1 MAVNARLA
9 AKGAVPEAP
18 GRRGLSDIYLAVA
31 VVVVVGMM
39 ILPLPP
45 ALLDA
50 LITINIGLA
59 LTVLLVSMYI
69 REPLEFSV
77 FPSLL
82 LVATLFRLGLN
93 VSATRQI
100 LLHGYAGRVID
111 AFGHFVIGGNYVI
124 GVVIFLI
131 LVVIQFV
138 VITNGAGRVAEVA
151 ARFTLDAMPGKQM
164 AIDADLNAGI
174 IDEAEA
180 RRRRRLIELEA
191 DFYGAMDGAS
201 KFVKGDAI
209 AGVVIILI
217 NIVGGIVI
225 GVLQR
230 GLPIDRALQTYTVLT
245 VGDGLVSQIPA
256 LLISTATGI
265 IVTRAAPPESGG
277 SLGQEMARQILYGPK
292 PLALAAALL
301 GGLALIPGMPTL
313 PFLAIGAG
321 LGGLAYAVHRGW
333 GSAGPAG
340 AYAASGVGGA
350 AASGTPAL
358 PADEVAAVLK
368 SLQPDP
374 LELEVGYGL
383 IPLVEGEGQSPVL
396 GGSLLKR
403 ITLLRRQIAQELGFV
418 IPTVRVRDNL
428 ELGVHQYR
436 IKLRGVPVASG
447 EVRPNMYLILHGAG
461 GVGGAPSAPEIP
473 GEDTKEPAFGL
484 PARWIEPGF
493 RDQAELFG
501 YTVVDPVG
509 VIITHLSETI
519 RSLAAELL
527 TRQDVRQLVD
537 QLKTQYPALVEELI
551 PDQLSLGE
559 LQRVLQNLLR
569 ERVPIRDLVTIL
581 ESISPLLRTT
591 RDPDQLSEAARQ
603 GLARAICRQLAEG
616 PENQIVAFALGPRL
630 QELLLNSLTAAES
643 GSPGTVLALPP
654 DVTRQLITRLAAA
667 MESLA
672 AGEGGSAARPVLVC
686 PPKLRLPLR
695 RLTERSLPG
704 LVLLSYLEVAPG
716 YRLEIRTT
724 VELDV

>member
-1 MAVNARLA
+1 MAVSARPA
-9 AKGAVPEAP
+9 Q
-18 GRRGLSDIYLAVA
+18 RRGLSDIYLAVA

-131 LVVIQFV
+131 LIVIQFV

-201 KFVKGDAI
+201 KFVKGDAV

-265 IVTRAAPPESGG
+265 IVTRAGAAEGG

-292 PLALAAALL
+292 PLAVAAGLL

-313 PFLAIGAG
+313 PFMAVGAG
-321 LGGLAYAVHRGW
+321 LGGLAYALRR
-333 GSAGPAG
+333 SALGP
-340 AYAASGVGGA
+340 SGPGA
-350 AASGTPAL
+350 AQPPSAAPE

-368 SLQPDP
+368 TLQPDP

-383 IPLVEGEGQSPVL
+383 IPLVEGGASP
-396 GGSLLKR
+396 GGPLLAR

-428 ELGVHQYR
+428 ELGAYQYR

-447 EVRPNMYLILHGAG
+447 EVRPNMYLVLHGAG
-461 GVGGAPSAPEIP
+461 GRAGVPEIP
-473 GEDTKEPAFGL
+473 GEDTKEPVFGL
-484 PARWIEPGF
+484 PARWIEAGF
-493 RDQAELFG
+493 RDQAELSG
-501 YTVVDPVG
+501 HTVVDPAG
-509 VIITHLSETI
+509 VIITHLSETVK
-519 RSLAAELL
+519 SLAAELL

-537 QLKTQYPALVEELI
+537 QLKSRYPALVEELI

-581 ESISPLLRTT
+581 EAISPLLKAT

-603 GLARAICRQLAEG
+603 GLCRLISQQLAEG
-616 PENQIVAFALGPRL
+616 SRIIGFALGPGL
-630 QELLLNSLTAAES
+630 QELLLNSLTTAEG
-643 GSPGTVLALPP
+643 GSTILALPP
-654 DVTRQLITRLAAA
+654 DTARQLLSRLAAA

-672 AGEGGSAARPVLVC
+672 AEGHRAVLFC

-704 LVLLSYLEVAPG
+704 LVILSYAEVAPG
-716 YRLEIRTT
+716 YQLEIRTT
-724 VELDV
+724 VELDGS

>member
-1 MAVNARLA
+1 MAVNARPA
-9 AKGAVPEAP
+9 Q
-18 GRRGLSDIYLAVA
+18 RRGLSDIYLAVA

-131 LVVIQFV
+131 LIVIQFV

-201 KFVKGDAI
+201 KFVKGDAV

-256 LLISTATGI
+256 LLVSTATGI
-265 IVTRAAPPESGG
+265 IVTRAGAAEGG

-292 PLALAAALL
+292 PLAVAAGLL

-313 PFLAIGAG
+313 PFMAVGAG
-321 LGGLAYAVHRGW
+321 LGGLAYALRR
-333 GSAGPAG
+333 SALGP
-340 AYAASGVGGA
+340 SGPGA
-350 AASGTPAL
+350 AQPPSAAPE

-368 SLQPDP
+368 TLQPDP

-383 IPLVEGEGQSPVL
+383 IPLVEGGASP
-396 GGSLLKR
+396 GGSLLAR

-428 ELGVHQYR
+428 ELGAYQYR
-436 IKLRGVPVASG
+436 IKLRGVQVASG
-447 EVRPNMYLILHGAG
+447 EVRPNMYLVLYGAAR
-461 GVGGAPSAPEIP
+461 GAVPEIP
-473 GEDTKEPAFGL
+473 GEDTKEPVFGL
-484 PARWIEPGF
+484 PARWIEAGF
-493 RDQAELFG
+493 RDQAELSG
-501 YTVVDPVG
+501 HTVVDPAG
-509 VIITHLSETI
+509 VIITHLSETVKA
-519 RSLAAELL
+519 LAAELL
-527 TRQDVRQLVD
+527 TRQDVRQLLD
-537 QLKTQYPALVEELI
+537 QLKSRYPALVEELI

-581 ESISPLLRTT
+581 EAVSPLLKTT

-603 GLARAICRQLAEG
+603 GLCRLISQQLAEG
-616 PENQIVAFALGPRL
+616 GRIIGFALGPGL
-630 QELLLNSLTAAES
+630 QELLLNSLTTSEG
-643 GSPGTVLALPP
+643 GSTILALPS
-654 DVTRQLITRLAAA
+654 DTARQLLSRLAAA

-672 AGEGGSAARPVLVC
+672 AEGHRAVLFC

-704 LVLLSYLEVAPG
+704 LVILSYAEVAPG
-716 YRLEIRTT
+716 YQLEIRTA
-724 VELDV
+724 VELDGS

>member
-1 MAVNARLA
+1 MAVNARPA
-9 AKGAVPEAP
+9 Q
-18 GRRGLSDIYLAVA
+18 RRGLSDIYLAVA

-131 LVVIQFV
+131 LIVIQFV

-201 KFVKGDAI
+201 KFVKGDAV

-217 NIVGGIVI
+217 DIVGGIVI

-256 LLISTATGI
+256 LLVSTATGI
-265 IVTRAAPPESGG
+265 IVTRAGAAEGG

-292 PLALAAALL
+292 PLAVAAGLL

-313 PFLAIGAG
+313 PFMAVGAG
-321 LGGLAYAVHRGW
+321 LGGLAYALRR
-333 GSAGPAG
+333 SALGP
-340 AYAASGVGGA
+340 SGPGA
-350 AASGTPAL
+350 AQPPSAAPE

-368 SLQPDP
+368 TLQPDP

-383 IPLVEGEGQSPVL
+383 IPLVEGGASP
-396 GGSLLKR
+396 GGSLLAR

-428 ELGVHQYR
+428 ELGAYQYR
-436 IKLRGVPVASG
+436 IKLRGVQVASG
-447 EVRPNMYLILHGAG
+447 EVRPNMYLVLYGAAR
-461 GVGGAPSAPEIP
+461 GAVPEIP
-473 GEDTKEPAFGL
+473 GEDTKEPVFGL
-484 PARWIEPGF
+484 PARWIEAGF
-493 RDQAELFG
+493 RDQAELSG
-501 YTVVDPVG
+501 QTVVDPAG
-509 VIITHLSETI
+509 VIITHLSETVKA
-519 RSLAAELL
+519 LAAELL
-527 TRQDVRQLVD
+527 TRQDVRQLLD
-537 QLKTQYPALVEELI
+537 QLKSRYPALVEELI

-581 ESISPLLRTT
+581 EAVSPLLKTT

-603 GLARAICRQLAEG
+603 GLCRLISQQLAEG
-616 PENQIVAFALGPRL
+616 SRIIGFALGPGL
-630 QELLLNSLTAAES
+630 QELLLNSLTTTEG
-643 GSPGTVLALPP
+643 GSTILALPS
-654 DVTRQLITRLAAA
+654 DTARQLLSRLAAA

-672 AGEGGSAARPVLVC
+672 AEGHRAVLFC

-704 LVLLSYLEVAPG
+704 LVILSYAEVAPG
-716 YRLEIRTT
+716 YQLEIRTV
-724 VELDV
+724 VELDGS

>member
-1 MAVNARLA
+1 VAANTGSAERRPALLA
-9 AKGAVPEAP
+9 G
-18 GRRGLSDIYLAVA
+18 GDIYLAVA

-39 ILPLPP
+39 VLPLPP
-45 ALLDA
+45 ALLDI

-59 LTVLLVSMYI
+59 LTVLLVAMYI
-69 REPLEFSV
+69 REPLQFSV

-100 LLHGYAGRVID
+100 LLHGYAGKVID

-201 KFVKGDAI
+201 KFVKGDAV
-209 AGVVIILI
+209 AGVIIILI

-230 GLPIDRALQTYTVLT
+230 GLPIDRALRTYTVLT

-265 IVTRAAPPESGG
+265 IVTRAASEA
-277 SLGQEMARQILYGPK
+277 SLGQEMARQILAGPK
-292 PLALAAALL
+292 PLGLAAGLL

-313 PFLAIGAG
+313 PFLAIGGG
-321 LGGLAYAVHRGW
+321 LGALAFAVHR
-333 GSAGPAG
+333 ARDL
-340 AYAASGVGGA
+340 GGE
-350 AASGTPAL
+350 PFPQAL
-358 PADEVAAVLK
+358 SSPRSEGDEVAAVLK
-368 SLQPDP
+368 TVQPDP

-383 IPLVEGEGQSPVL
+383 IPLVEGGGP
-396 GGSLLKR
+396 GGSLVQR
-403 ITLLRRQIAQELGFV
+403 VGLLRRQVAQELGFV

-428 ELGVHQYR
+428 QLKAHQYR
-436 IKLRGVPVASG
+436 VKLRGVTVASG
-447 EVRPNMYLILHGAG
+447 EVRPNMYLVLHGTTS
-461 GVGGAPSAPEIP
+461 PPEIP

-484 PARWIEPGF
+484 PARWVEPGW
-493 RDQAELFG
+493 RDQAELLG

-509 VIITHLSETI
+509 VIITHLSETV
-519 RSLAAELL
+519 RTFAAELL
-527 TRQDVRQLVD
+527 TRQEVRQLVD
-537 QLKTQYPALVEELI
+537 QLKAQYPALVEELI
-551 PDQLSLGE
+551 PDQLTLGE

-591 RDPDQLSEAARQ
+591 RDPDQLTEAARQ
-603 GLARAICRQLAEG
+603 GLARAICQLYAEA
-616 PENQIVAFALGPRL
+616 ENRLIGFALGPNT
-630 QELLLNSLTAAES
+630 QSLLLNSLAATEA
-643 GSPGTVLALPP
+643 GTVLALAPE
-654 DVTRQLITRLAAA
+654 VAQRFLSHLASAMEGLAA
-667 MESLA
+667 
-672 AGEGGSAARPVLVC
+672 EGYRPLLFC
-686 PPKLRLPLR
+686 PPRLRLPLR
-695 RLTERSLPG
+695 RLTERPLPG
-704 LVLLSYLEVAPG
+704 LVLLSYAEVAPG
-716 YRLEIRTT
+716 YQLEVRTT
-724 VELDV
+724 VELEG

>member
-1 MAVNARLA
+1 MAVNARPA
-9 AKGAVPEAP
+9 Q
-18 GRRGLSDIYLAVA
+18 RRGLSDIYLAVA

-131 LVVIQFV
+131 LIVIQFV

-201 KFVKGDAI
+201 KFVKGDAV

-256 LLISTATGI
+256 LLVSTATGI
-265 IVTRAAPPESGG
+265 IVTRAGAAEGG

-292 PLALAAALL
+292 PLAVAAGLL

-313 PFLAIGAG
+313 PFMAVGAG
-321 LGGLAYAVHRGW
+321 LGGLAYALRR
-333 GSAGPAG
+333 SALGP
-340 AYAASGVGGA
+340 SGPGA
-350 AASGTPAL
+350 AQPPSAAPE

-368 SLQPDP
+368 TLQPDP

-383 IPLVEGEGQSPVL
+383 IPLVEGGASP
-396 GGSLLKR
+396 GGSLLAR

-428 ELGVHQYR
+428 ELGAYQYR
-436 IKLRGVPVASG
+436 IKLRGVQVASG
-447 EVRPNMYLILHGAG
+447 EVRPNMYLVLHGAAR
-461 GVGGAPSAPEIP
+461 GAVPEIP
-473 GEDTKEPAFGL
+473 GEDTKEPVFGL
-484 PARWIEPGF
+484 PARWIEAGF
-493 RDQAELFG
+493 RDQAELSG
-501 YTVVDPVG
+501 QTVVDPAG
-509 VIITHLSETI
+509 VIITHLSETVKA
-519 RSLAAELL
+519 LAAELL
-527 TRQDVRQLVD
+527 TRQDVRQLLD
-537 QLKTQYPALVEELI
+537 QLKSRYPALVEELI

-581 ESISPLLRTT
+581 EAVSPLLKTT

-603 GLARAICRQLAEG
+603 GLCRLISQQLAEG
-616 PENQIVAFALGPRL
+616 SRIIGFALGPGL
-630 QELLLNSLTAAES
+630 QELLLNSLTTTEG
-643 GSPGTVLALPP
+643 GSTILALPS
-654 DVTRQLITRLAAA
+654 DTARQLLSRLAAA

-672 AGEGGSAARPVLVC
+672 AEGHRAVLFC

-704 LVLLSYLEVAPG
+704 LVILSYAEVAPG
-716 YRLEIRTT
+716 YQLEIRTA
-724 VELDV
+724 VELDGS

>member
-1 MAVNARLA
+1 MAVNARPA
-9 AKGAVPEAP
+9 Q
-18 GRRGLSDIYLAVA
+18 RRGLSDIYLAVA

-131 LVVIQFV
+131 LIVIQFV

-201 KFVKGDAI
+201 KFVKGDAV

-265 IVTRAAPPESGG
+265 IVTRAGAAEGG
-277 SLGQEMARQILYGPK
+277 SLGQEMTRQILYGPK
-292 PLALAAALL
+292 PLAVAAGLL

-313 PFLAIGAG
+313 PFMAVGAG
-321 LGGLAYAVHRGW
+321 LGGLAYALRR
-333 GSAGPAG
+333 SALGP
-340 AYAASGVGGA
+340 SGPGA
-350 AASGTPAL
+350 AQPPSAAPE

-368 SLQPDP
+368 TLQPDP

-383 IPLVEGEGQSPVL
+383 IPLVEGGASP
-396 GGSLLKR
+396 GGSLLAR

-428 ELGVHQYR
+428 ELGAYQYR
-436 IKLRGVPVASG
+436 IKLRGVQVASG
-447 EVRPNMYLILHGAG
+447 EVRPNMYLVLHGAAR
-461 GVGGAPSAPEIP
+461 GAVPEIP
-473 GEDTKEPAFGL
+473 GEDTKEPVFGL
-484 PARWIEPGF
+484 PARWIEAGF
-493 RDQAELFG
+493 RDQAELSG
-501 YTVVDPVG
+501 HTVVDPAG
-509 VIITHLSETI
+509 VIITHLSETVK
-519 RSLAAELL
+519 SLAAELL

-537 QLKTQYPALVEELI
+537 QLKSRYPALVEELI

-581 ESISPLLRTT
+581 EAISPLLKTT

-603 GLARAICRQLAEG
+603 GLCRLISQQLAEG
-616 PENQIVAFALGPRL
+616 SRVIGFALGPGL
-630 QELLLNSLTAAES
+630 QELLLNSLTTTEG
-643 GSPGTVLALPP
+643 GSTILALPS
-654 DVTRQLITRLAAA
+654 DTARQLLSRLAAA

-672 AGEGGSAARPVLVC
+672 AEGHRAVLFC

-704 LVLLSYLEVAPG
+704 LVILSYAEVAPG
-716 YRLEIRTT
+716 YQLEIRTA
-724 VELDV
+724 VELDGS

>member
-1 MAVNARLA
+1 MAANTGSAERRPGLLA
-9 AKGAVPEAP
+9 G
-18 GRRGLSDIYLAVA
+18 GDIYLAVA

-39 ILPLPP
+39 VLPLPP
-45 ALLDA
+45 TLLDI
-50 LITINIGLA
+50 LISVNIGLA
-59 LTVLLVSMYI
+59 LTVLLVAMYI
-69 REPLEFSV
+69 REPLQFSV

-93 VSATRQI
+93 VSATRQV
-100 LLHGYAGRVID
+100 LLHGYAGKVID

-201 KFVKGDAI
+201 KFVKGDAV
-209 AGVVIILI
+209 AGVIIILI

-265 IVTRAAPPESGG
+265 IVTRAASEA
-277 SLGQEMARQILYGPK
+277 SLGQEMARQVLAGPK
-292 PLALAAALL
+292 PLGLAAGLL

-313 PFLAIGAG
+313 PFLAIGGGLGALAFAVHRAWG
-321 LGGLAYAVHRGW
+321 LGGAP
-333 GSAGPAG
+333 SPQ
-340 AYAASGVGGA
+340 
-350 AASGTPAL
+350 AL
-358 PADEVAAVLK
+358 SSPRPEGDEVAAVLK
-368 SLQPDP
+368 TVQPDP

-383 IPLVEGEGQSPVL
+383 IPLVEGGGP
-396 GGSLLKR
+396 GGSLVQR
-403 ITLLRRQIAQELGFV
+403 VGLLRRQVAQELGFV

-428 ELGVHQYR
+428 ELKAHQYR
-436 IKLRGVPVASG
+436 VKLRGVTVATG
-447 EVRPNMYLILHGAG
+447 EVRPNMYLVLHGA
-461 GVGGAPSAPEIP
+461 ASPPEIP

-484 PARWIEPGF
+484 PARWVEPGW
-493 RDQAELFG
+493 RDQAELLG

-509 VIITHLSETI
+509 VIVTHLSETV
-519 RSLAAELL
+519 RTFAAELL
-527 TRQDVRQLVD
+527 TRQEVRQLVD
-537 QLKTQYPALVEELI
+537 QLKTQYPALVEEVI
-551 PDQLSLGE
+551 PDQLTLGE
-559 LQRVLQNLLR
+559 LQRVLQSLLR

-581 ESISPLLRTT
+581 ESISPFLRTT
-591 RDPDQLSEAARQ
+591 RDPDQLTEAARQ
-603 GLARAICRQLAEG
+603 GLARAICQLYAEA
-616 PENQIVAFALGPRL
+616 ENRLIGFALGPNA
-630 QELLLNSLTAAES
+630 QNLLLNSLAATEA
-643 GSPGTVLALPP
+643 GTVLALAPE
-654 DVTRQLITRLAAA
+654 VAQRLLSRLASA
-667 MESLA
+667 MEGLA
-672 AGEGGSAARPVLVC
+672 AEGYRPILFC

-695 RLTERSLPG
+695 RLTERPLPG
-704 LVLLSYLEVAPG
+704 LVLLSYAEVAPG
-716 YRLEIRTT
+716 YQLEVRAT
-724 VELDV
+724 VELEG

>member
-1 MAVNARLA
+1 MAANTGSAERRPALLA
-9 AKGAVPEAP
+9 G
-18 GRRGLSDIYLAVA
+18 GDIYLAVA

-39 ILPLPP
+39 VLPLPP
-45 ALLDA
+45 ALLDI

-59 LTVLLVSMYI
+59 LTVLLVAMYI
-69 REPLEFSV
+69 REPLQFSV

-100 LLHGYAGRVID
+100 LLHGYAGKVID

-201 KFVKGDAI
+201 KFVKGDAV
-209 AGVVIILI
+209 AGVIIILI

-230 GLPIDRALQTYTVLT
+230 GLPIDRALRTYTVLT

-265 IVTRAAPPESGG
+265 IVTRAASEA
-277 SLGQEMARQILYGPK
+277 SLGQEMARQILAGPK
-292 PLALAAALL
+292 PLGLAAGLL

-313 PFLAIGAG
+313 PFLAIGGG
-321 LGGLAYAVHRGW
+321 LGALAFAVHR
-333 GSAGPAG
+333 ARDL
-340 AYAASGVGGA
+340 GGE
-350 AASGTPAL
+350 PFPQAL
-358 PADEVAAVLK
+358 SSPRSEGDEVAAVLK
-368 SLQPDP
+368 TVQPDP

-383 IPLVEGEGQSPVL
+383 IPLVEGGGP
-396 GGSLLKR
+396 GGSLVQR
-403 ITLLRRQIAQELGFV
+403 VGLLRRQVAQELGFV

-428 ELGVHQYR
+428 QLKAHQYR
-436 IKLRGVPVASG
+436 VKLRGVTVASG
-447 EVRPNMYLILHGAG
+447 EVRPNMYLVLHGTTS
-461 GVGGAPSAPEIP
+461 PPEIP

-484 PARWIEPGF
+484 PARWVEPGW
-493 RDQAELFG
+493 RDQAELLG

-509 VIITHLSETI
+509 VIITHLSETV
-519 RSLAAELL
+519 RTFAAELL
-527 TRQDVRQLVD
+527 TRQEVRQLVD
-537 QLKTQYPALVEELI
+537 QLKAQYPALVEELI
-551 PDQLSLGE
+551 PDQLTLGE

-591 RDPDQLSEAARQ
+591 RDPDQLTEAARQ
-603 GLARAICRQLAEG
+603 GLARAICQLYAEA
-616 PENQIVAFALGPRL
+616 ENRLIGFALGPNT
-630 QELLLNSLTAAES
+630 QSLLLNSLAATEA
-643 GSPGTVLALPP
+643 GTVLALAPE
-654 DVTRQLITRLAAA
+654 VAQRFLSHLASAMEGLAA
-667 MESLA
+667 
-672 AGEGGSAARPVLVC
+672 EGYRPLLFC
-686 PPKLRLPLR
+686 PPRLRLPLR
-695 RLTERSLPG
+695 RLTERPLPG
-704 LVLLSYLEVAPG
+704 LVLLSYAEVAPG
-716 YRLEIRTT
+716 YQLEVRTT
-724 VELDV
+724 VELEG